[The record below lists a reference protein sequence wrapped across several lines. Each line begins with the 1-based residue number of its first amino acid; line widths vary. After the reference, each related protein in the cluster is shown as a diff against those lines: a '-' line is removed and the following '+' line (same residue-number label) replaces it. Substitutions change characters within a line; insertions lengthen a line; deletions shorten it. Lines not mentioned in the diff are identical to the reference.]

1 MFLIYF
7 VYLYLIDTKINKIK
21 VIDTYKNEIN
31 FVTLTKFDIVLN
43 LFTLYKNY
51 YMFIASFFE

>member
-21 VIDTYKNEIN
+21 VIDTYKNKIN
-31 FVTLTKFDIVLN
+31 FVILTKFDIVLN